1 MALCSCH
8 IGQSEDV
15 PKESFWKNKCKPK
28 RSIDF
33 YPYFPIIVRS
43 EFECSKLVPFISDP
57 ARLAKNL
64 ESEPVKIEIFQ
75 GKLQLKPVEKS
86 ELFLIFF

>member
-1 MALCSCH
+1 MTNIEILSPTSKNYHQHLCSLNL
-8 IGQSEDV
+8 
-15 PKESFWKNKCKPK
+15 KFKPK

-33 YPYFPIIVRS
+33 YPYFPIVVRS

-64 ESEPVKIEIFQ
+64 ESEPVKIELFQ
-75 GKLQLKPVEKS
+75 GKLPV
-86 ELFLIFF
+86 F

>member
-1 MALCSCH
+1 MALSSNELLP
-8 IGQSEDV
+8 IKDSDWYINV
-15 PKESFWKNKCKPK
+15 NVWKIYQK

-33 YPYFPIIVRS
+33 FPYFPIVVRS

-64 ESEPVKIEIFQ
+64 ESEAVKIELFQ
-75 GKLQLKPVEKS
+75 GSLSKLQVI
-86 ELFLIFF
+86 LFVSI